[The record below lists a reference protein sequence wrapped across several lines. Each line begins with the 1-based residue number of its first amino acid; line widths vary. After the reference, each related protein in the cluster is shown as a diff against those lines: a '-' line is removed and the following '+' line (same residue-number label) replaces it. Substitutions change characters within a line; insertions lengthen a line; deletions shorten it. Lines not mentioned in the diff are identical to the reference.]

1 MKRDEIK
8 KLFHEN
14 TKEIAIYLLIKI
26 ALSNHK
32 TDFNIVKF
40 TDAYSQPHRY
50 YHTWKHI
57 EDMLLELID
66 SPQAIKDNFIDDR
79 LIIATVYHDFVYDT
93 KLGSDGKPKQN
104 EKLSADEFMKDW
116 KGSVDDGK
124 LIASLIIDTKT
135 HIPSSELSRQFI
147 ELDLNIFTKSL
158 DKILE
163 YNHQIFKEYQQFDWA
178 KYHDGRLDVLNKLK
192 QQCSDQKM
200 HGAELGLSLLIDC
213 FESIKPKI
221 GVFTGSFNPFHI
233 GHQNILEKAEKLFD
247 KVIIARGINADKN
260 NGDFNMLPKH
270 LEYHQQE
277 MYHGLVTDFLKELKY
292 PITLIRGL
300 RSTKDF
306 EYELNMAQYIKDI
319 NKGVD
324 IPTTLFVCDRE
335 FNHVSSSAIKQL
347 PKKEQEMYL
356 TFNKNKIE
364 KP

>member
-1 MKRDEIK
+1 MKREEAK
-8 KLFHEN
+8 KLFNEN

-40 TDAYSQPHRY
+40 TEAYSQPHRY

-57 EDMLLELID
+57 EDMIMELVD
-66 SPQAIKDNFIDDR
+66 GAEAIKSNSIDDR
-79 LIIATVYHDFVYDT
+79 LIIATVYHDFVYD
-93 KLGSDGKPKQN
+93 PKESKN
-104 EKLSADEFMKDW
+104 EEKSMNEFMKDW

-124 LIASLIIDTKT
+124 IIASLILDTKT
-135 HIPSSELSRQFI
+135 HIPSSELSKQFI
-147 ELDLNIFTKSL
+147 ELDLNIFTKTS
-158 DKILE
+158 DKIVE
-163 YNHQIFKEYQQFDWA
+163 YDKQIFKEYQFADWN
-178 KYHDGRLDVLNKLK
+178 KYYEGRLDVLYKLSETIYANKNFN
-192 QQCSDQKM
+192 QK
-200 HGAELGLSLLIDC
+200 I
-213 FESIKPKI
+213 FEGIVFARKYFKSFQPKI

-233 GHQNILEKAEKLFD
+233 GHQNILDKAEKVFD
-247 KVIIARGINADKN
+247 KVIIARGINADKK

-292 PITLIRGL
+292 PITLVRGL
-300 RSTKDF
+300 RNIKDF
-306 EYELNMAQYIKDI
+306 EYELNMSQYIKDI

-335 FNHVSSSAIKQL
+335 FYHVSSSAIKQL

-356 TFNKNKIE
+356 TFNNKEKIE
-364 KP
+364 KS